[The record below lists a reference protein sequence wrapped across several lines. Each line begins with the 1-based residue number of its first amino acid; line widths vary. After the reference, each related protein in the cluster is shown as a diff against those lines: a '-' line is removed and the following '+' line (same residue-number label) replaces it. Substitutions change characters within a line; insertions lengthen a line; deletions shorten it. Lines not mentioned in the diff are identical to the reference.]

1 VEDGSGREGLS
12 DADGV
17 GLAEEV
23 VLDEVADLEVDVLVE
38 EVTA

>member
-12 DADGV
+12 DADDV

-23 VLDEVADLEVDVLVE
+23 VLDEVADLEIDVLVE